1 MAHLLGGKAVG
12 TDRTQSA
19 SSGKER
25 YSGQPLSPIP
35 AYKPKSLPGQ
45 VERCDGLSR
54 NRGLCQMHKPAPA
67 ARRSR
72 LESPV
77 NRRAVRG
84 AGHRG
89 RDNHRGI
96 AVR

>member
-54 NRGLCQMHKPAPA
+54 NRGLCQMHNRRLRRGGPDWKARSTGAPPTAPA
-67 ARRSR
+67 I
-72 LESPV
+72 
-77 NRRAVRG
+77 G
-84 AGHRG
+84 APTTIGS
-89 RDNHRGI
+89 
-96 AVR
+96 